1 MKPREEY
8 DKEALLVVADLE
20 QIGRNLFARRNIWFY
35 LFMCVYICVACVRSH
50 TLAEKRRRNK
60 MSSKKCGTNGAKP
73 DDDDERHHK
82 MSGGGGGARRRDD
95 EWAPLKRPLLFLGVV
110 SLVASVVSYRK
121 KRTNLFKMSYA
132 STCVTLGPAT
142 VLFALPE
149 RDEKLEAMLMKNH
162 RDDKEAR
169 FEKKKESVVDNDR
182 EDFERTKRKNTEEM
196 LAEMRRV
203 ASSKS

>member
-1 MKPREEY
+1 
-8 DKEALLVVADLE
+8 
-20 QIGRNLFARRNIWFY
+20 
-35 LFMCVYICVACVRSH
+35 
-50 TLAEKRRRNK
+50 
-60 MSSKKCGTNGAKP
+60 
-73 DDDDERHHK
+73 
-82 MSGGGGGARRRDD
+82 MSGGGGGARRRTD

-149 RDEKLEAMLMKNH
+149 RDEKLEAMLLKNH

-169 FEKKKESVVDNDR
+169 FEKKKKESVGVDDR

>member
-1 MKPREEY
+1 
-8 DKEALLVVADLE
+8 
-20 QIGRNLFARRNIWFY
+20 
-35 LFMCVYICVACVRSH
+35 
-50 TLAEKRRRNK
+50 
-60 MSSKKCGTNGAKP
+60 MS
-73 DDDDERHHK
+73 E
-82 MSGGGGGARRRDD
+82 GGGARRTDD

-149 RDEKLEAMLMKNH
+149 RDEKLEAMLLKN

-169 FEKKKESVVDNDR
+169 FEKKKESVGVDDR
-182 EDFERTKRKNTEEM
+182 EDFERTKRKNTEVM

>member
-1 MKPREEY
+1 
-8 DKEALLVVADLE
+8 
-20 QIGRNLFARRNIWFY
+20 
-35 LFMCVYICVACVRSH
+35 
-50 TLAEKRRRNK
+50 
-60 MSSKKCGTNGAKP
+60 MS
-73 DDDDERHHK
+73 E
-82 MSGGGGGARRRDD
+82 GGGARRTDD

-110 SLVASVVSYRK
+110 SLVASVVSYRT

-149 RDEKLEAMLMKNH
+149 RDEKLEAMLLKN

-169 FEKKKESVVDNDR
+169 FEKKKESVGVDDR
-182 EDFERTKRKNTEEM
+182 EDFERTKRKNTEVM

>member
-1 MKPREEY
+1 
-8 DKEALLVVADLE
+8 
-20 QIGRNLFARRNIWFY
+20 
-35 LFMCVYICVACVRSH
+35 
-50 TLAEKRRRNK
+50 
-60 MSSKKCGTNGAKP
+60 
-73 DDDDERHHK
+73 
-82 MSGGGGGARRRDD
+82 MSGDGARRD
-95 EWAPLKRPLLFLGVV
+95 EWTPLKRPLLFLGVV

-149 RDEKLEAMLMKNH
+149 RDEKLEAMLLKNH
-162 RDDKEAR
+162 RDDKEAAR
-169 FEKKKESVVDNDR
+169 FEKKKESVGVDDRR
-182 EDFERTKRKNTEEM
+182 EDFERTKRKNTEVM

>member
-1 MKPREEY
+1 
-8 DKEALLVVADLE
+8 
-20 QIGRNLFARRNIWFY
+20 
-35 LFMCVYICVACVRSH
+35 
-50 TLAEKRRRNK
+50 
-60 MSSKKCGTNGAKP
+60 
-73 DDDDERHHK
+73 
-82 MSGGGGGARRRDD
+82 
-95 EWAPLKRPLLFLGVV
+95 
-110 SLVASVVSYRK
+110 
-121 KRTNLFKMSYA
+121 MSYA

-169 FEKKKESVVDNDR
+169 FEKKKKESVGVDDR

>member
-1 MKPREEY
+1 
-8 DKEALLVVADLE
+8 
-20 QIGRNLFARRNIWFY
+20 
-35 LFMCVYICVACVRSH
+35 
-50 TLAEKRRRNK
+50 
-60 MSSKKCGTNGAKP
+60 
-73 DDDDERHHK
+73 
-82 MSGGGGGARRRDD
+82 MSGGGGGARRRTD

-169 FEKKKESVVDNDR
+169 FEKKKKESVGVDDR

>member
-1 MKPREEY
+1 
-8 DKEALLVVADLE
+8 
-20 QIGRNLFARRNIWFY
+20 
-35 LFMCVYICVACVRSH
+35 
-50 TLAEKRRRNK
+50 
-60 MSSKKCGTNGAKP
+60 
-73 DDDDERHHK
+73 
-82 MSGGGGGARRRDD
+82 
-95 EWAPLKRPLLFLGVV
+95 
-110 SLVASVVSYRK
+110 VVSYRK

-149 RDEKLEAMLMKNH
+149 RDEKLEAMLLKNH

-169 FEKKKESVVDNDR
+169 FEKKKKESVGVDNRR

>member
-1 MKPREEY
+1 
-8 DKEALLVVADLE
+8 
-20 QIGRNLFARRNIWFY
+20 
-35 LFMCVYICVACVRSH
+35 
-50 TLAEKRRRNK
+50 
-60 MSSKKCGTNGAKP
+60 
-73 DDDDERHHK
+73 
-82 MSGGGGGARRRDD
+82 
-95 EWAPLKRPLLFLGVV
+95 
-110 SLVASVVSYRK
+110 
-121 KRTNLFKMSYA
+121 MSYA

-169 FEKKKESVVDNDR
+169 FEKKKKENVGVDDR

>member
-1 MKPREEY
+1 
-8 DKEALLVVADLE
+8 
-20 QIGRNLFARRNIWFY
+20 
-35 LFMCVYICVACVRSH
+35 
-50 TLAEKRRRNK
+50 
-60 MSSKKCGTNGAKP
+60 
-73 DDDDERHHK
+73 
-82 MSGGGGGARRRDD
+82 MSGGGGGARRRTD

-169 FEKKKESVVDNDR
+169 FEKKKESVGVDNRR

>member
-1 MKPREEY
+1 
-8 DKEALLVVADLE
+8 
-20 QIGRNLFARRNIWFY
+20 
-35 LFMCVYICVACVRSH
+35 
-50 TLAEKRRRNK
+50 
-60 MSSKKCGTNGAKP
+60 
-73 DDDDERHHK
+73 
-82 MSGGGGGARRRDD
+82 
-95 EWAPLKRPLLFLGVV
+95 
-110 SLVASVVSYRK
+110 
-121 KRTNLFKMSYA
+121 MSYA

-169 FEKKKESVVDNDR
+169 FEKKKMESVGLDDRR

>member
-1 MKPREEY
+1 
-8 DKEALLVVADLE
+8 
-20 QIGRNLFARRNIWFY
+20 
-35 LFMCVYICVACVRSH
+35 
-50 TLAEKRRRNK
+50 
-60 MSSKKCGTNGAKP
+60 
-73 DDDDERHHK
+73 
-82 MSGGGGGARRRDD
+82 
-95 EWAPLKRPLLFLGVV
+95 
-110 SLVASVVSYRK
+110 
-121 KRTNLFKMSYA
+121 
-132 STCVTLGPAT
+132 VTLGPAT

-169 FEKKKESVVDNDR
+169 FEKKKKESVGVDDR

>member
-1 MKPREEY
+1 
-8 DKEALLVVADLE
+8 
-20 QIGRNLFARRNIWFY
+20 
-35 LFMCVYICVACVRSH
+35 
-50 TLAEKRRRNK
+50 
-60 MSSKKCGTNGAKP
+60 
-73 DDDDERHHK
+73 
-82 MSGGGGGARRRDD
+82 MSGDGARRRTD

-149 RDEKLEAMLMKNH
+149 RDEKLEAMLLKNH

-169 FEKKKESVVDNDR
+169 FEKKKKESVGVDDR

>member
-1 MKPREEY
+1 
-8 DKEALLVVADLE
+8 
-20 QIGRNLFARRNIWFY
+20 
-35 LFMCVYICVACVRSH
+35 
-50 TLAEKRRRNK
+50 
-60 MSSKKCGTNGAKP
+60 
-73 DDDDERHHK
+73 
-82 MSGGGGGARRRDD
+82 MSGDGARRRTD

-169 FEKKKESVVDNDR
+169 FEKKKMESVGLDDRR

>member
-1 MKPREEY
+1 
-8 DKEALLVVADLE
+8 
-20 QIGRNLFARRNIWFY
+20 
-35 LFMCVYICVACVRSH
+35 
-50 TLAEKRRRNK
+50 
-60 MSSKKCGTNGAKP
+60 
-73 DDDDERHHK
+73 
-82 MSGGGGGARRRDD
+82 
-95 EWAPLKRPLLFLGVV
+95 
-110 SLVASVVSYRK
+110 
-121 KRTNLFKMSYA
+121 MSYA

-169 FEKKKESVVDNDR
+169 FEKKKKESVGVDNRR

>member
-1 MKPREEY
+1 VLR
-8 DKEALLVVADLE
+8 
-20 QIGRNLFARRNIWFY
+20 
-35 LFMCVYICVACVRSH
+35 ACVH

-149 RDEKLEAMLMKNH
+149 RDEKLEAMLMKKNH

>member
-1 MKPREEY
+1 
-8 DKEALLVVADLE
+8 
-20 QIGRNLFARRNIWFY
+20 
-35 LFMCVYICVACVRSH
+35 
-50 TLAEKRRRNK
+50 
-60 MSSKKCGTNGAKP
+60 
-73 DDDDERHHK
+73 
-82 MSGGGGGARRRDD
+82 MSGDGARRKTD

-149 RDEKLEAMLMKNH
+149 RDEKLEAMLLKNH

-169 FEKKKESVVDNDR
+169 FEKKKKESVGVDNRR

>member
-1 MKPREEY
+1 
-8 DKEALLVVADLE
+8 
-20 QIGRNLFARRNIWFY
+20 
-35 LFMCVYICVACVRSH
+35 
-50 TLAEKRRRNK
+50 
-60 MSSKKCGTNGAKP
+60 
-73 DDDDERHHK
+73 
-82 MSGGGGGARRRDD
+82 MSGDGARRRTD

-149 RDEKLEAMLMKNH
+149 RDEKLEAMLLKNH

-169 FEKKKESVVDNDR
+169 FEKKKKESVGVDNRR

>member
-1 MKPREEY
+1 
-8 DKEALLVVADLE
+8 
-20 QIGRNLFARRNIWFY
+20 
-35 LFMCVYICVACVRSH
+35 
-50 TLAEKRRRNK
+50 
-60 MSSKKCGTNGAKP
+60 MS
-73 DDDDERHHK
+73 E
-82 MSGGGGGARRRDD
+82 GGGARRTDD

-149 RDEKLEAMLMKNH
+149 RDEKLEAMLLKKNH

-169 FEKKKESVVDNDR
+169 FEKKKKESVGVDDRR
-182 EDFERTKRKNTEEM
+182 EDFERTKRKNTEVM

>member
-1 MKPREEY
+1 
-8 DKEALLVVADLE
+8 
-20 QIGRNLFARRNIWFY
+20 
-35 LFMCVYICVACVRSH
+35 
-50 TLAEKRRRNK
+50 
-60 MSSKKCGTNGAKP
+60 
-73 DDDDERHHK
+73 
-82 MSGGGGGARRRDD
+82 MSGGGGGARRRTD

-169 FEKKKESVVDNDR
+169 FEKKKKENVGVDDR

>member
-1 MKPREEY
+1 
-8 DKEALLVVADLE
+8 
-20 QIGRNLFARRNIWFY
+20 
-35 LFMCVYICVACVRSH
+35 
-50 TLAEKRRRNK
+50 
-60 MSSKKCGTNGAKP
+60 MSG
-73 DDDDERHHK
+73 
-82 MSGGGGGARRRDD
+82 GGGGGARRRTDD

-149 RDEKLEAMLMKNH
+149 RDEKLEAMLLKN
-162 RDDKEAR
+162 RDDTEAAR
-169 FEKKKESVVDNDR
+169 EKKKESVGVDDRR
-182 EDFERTKRKNTEEM
+182 EDFERTKRKNTEVM

>member
-1 MKPREEY
+1 
-8 DKEALLVVADLE
+8 
-20 QIGRNLFARRNIWFY
+20 
-35 LFMCVYICVACVRSH
+35 
-50 TLAEKRRRNK
+50 
-60 MSSKKCGTNGAKP
+60 
-73 DDDDERHHK
+73 
-82 MSGGGGGARRRDD
+82 MSGGGGGARRRTD

-169 FEKKKESVVDNDR
+169 FEKKKKESVGVDNRR

>member
-1 MKPREEY
+1 
-8 DKEALLVVADLE
+8 
-20 QIGRNLFARRNIWFY
+20 
-35 LFMCVYICVACVRSH
+35 
-50 TLAEKRRRNK
+50 
-60 MSSKKCGTNGAKP
+60 
-73 DDDDERHHK
+73 
-82 MSGGGGGARRRDD
+82 MSGDGARRRTD

-169 FEKKKESVVDNDR
+169 FEKKKKESVGVDNRR

>member
-1 MKPREEY
+1 
-8 DKEALLVVADLE
+8 
-20 QIGRNLFARRNIWFY
+20 
-35 LFMCVYICVACVRSH
+35 
-50 TLAEKRRRNK
+50 
-60 MSSKKCGTNGAKP
+60 
-73 DDDDERHHK
+73 
-82 MSGGGGGARRRDD
+82 MSGGGGGARRRTD

-169 FEKKKESVVDNDR
+169 FEKKKMESVGLDDRR

>member
-1 MKPREEY
+1 
-8 DKEALLVVADLE
+8 
-20 QIGRNLFARRNIWFY
+20 
-35 LFMCVYICVACVRSH
+35 
-50 TLAEKRRRNK
+50 
-60 MSSKKCGTNGAKP
+60 
-73 DDDDERHHK
+73 
-82 MSGGGGGARRRDD
+82 MSGDGARRRTD

-169 FEKKKESVVDNDR
+169 FEKKKKESVGVDDR